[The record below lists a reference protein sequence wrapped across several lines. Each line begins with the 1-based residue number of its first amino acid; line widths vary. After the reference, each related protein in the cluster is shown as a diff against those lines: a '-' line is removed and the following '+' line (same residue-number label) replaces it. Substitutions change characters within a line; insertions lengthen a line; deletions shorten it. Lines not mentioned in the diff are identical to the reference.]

1 MFETWFPS
9 SHLFRRGL
17 FKSQRLYQ
25 AQSAPQIVLW
35 KLMPHFYGATM
46 AAKSV
51 KTTFVQKC
59 FLILFFSIFWE
70 IEEEKMMKNGKICS
84 KSVCKNF
91 VADFIPKLESW
102 ELRMRKMNWIMMIHN
117 YSDLLTWKTHSLSC
131 IHWDWIDHWIF
142 NYCILTAHRELLPL
156 WYPHRQCHQCL
167 HPHLLHLRRSFV
179 RLRL

>member
-1 MFETWFPS
+1 MLHTLMMTGGGSCNGIENGWARIKHMEWANFGRIAMNFQCKKCCKVRRRRSRNVWDLFPS

-59 FLILFFSIFWE
+59 FLILFFQYFERLRRRRWW
-70 IEEEKMMKNGKICS
+70 KMAKFVQK
-84 KSVCKNF
+84 VC
-91 VADFIPKLESW
+91 A
-102 ELRMRKMNWIMMIHN
+102 
-117 YSDLLTWKTHSLSC
+117 KTLSLISSLS
-131 IHWDWIDHWIF
+131 WKVGNWGWGKWIG
-142 NYCILTAHRELLPL
+142 
-156 WYPHRQCHQCL
+156 
-167 HPHLLHLRRSFV
+167 
-179 RLRL
+179 

>member
-1 MFETWFPS
+1 MAGQGKTHGMSKFWKNSHEFSVQEMFVRLWGEDDEMFETWFPS

-59 FLILFFSIFWE
+59 FLILFFQYFERLRRRRWW
-70 IEEEKMMKNGKICS
+70 KMAKFVQK
-84 KSVCKNF
+84 VC
-91 VADFIPKLESW
+91 A
-102 ELRMRKMNWIMMIHN
+102 
-117 YSDLLTWKTHSLSC
+117 KTLSLISSLS
-131 IHWDWIDHWIF
+131 WKVGNWGWGKWIG
-142 NYCILTAHRELLPL
+142 
-156 WYPHRQCHQCL
+156 
-167 HPHLLHLRRSFV
+167 
-179 RLRL
+179 